1 MTIDKFVF
9 DPIFQIVKKMYTELI
24 SHKTFAEQNYS
35 CHIAEQVCYPTKMFL
50 AICVC

>member
-24 SHKTFAEQNYS
+24 SHKPFAEQKNYS
-35 CHIAEQVCYPTKMFL
+35 CHIAEQNRDVIQQRCS
-50 AICVC
+50 